1 MQRLK
6 VHPVAKVEK
15 DDPYVSVQAPPV
27 MNLYVLHFLD
37 LHSEANDLLY
47 LSLHSLNFNGKAV
60 SRVILC
66 TGISVPCVA

>member
-37 LHSEANDLLY
+37 LHSEANDLLP
-47 LSLHSLNFNGKAV
+47 LHSLNFNGEAV